1 MNKVVSSH
9 QLCLDLLKS
18 VALNLFLPMDPFFVG
33 GPLQS
38 YSTKYE
44 LAILAKENIGLYSF

>member
-1 MNKVVSSH
+1 MNRVVSSH
-9 QLCLDLLKS
+9 QLRLDLLKS
-18 VALNLFLPMDPFFVG
+18 VALNLLLHMDPFFVG

-44 LAILAKENIGLYSF
+44 LAVLAKEDIGLYSF